1 LNDQTGA
8 TTTQVRGKAGRR
20 SGFARFAAVGGI
32 IAAVALVALLMFSG
46 DGGYKVE
53 AVFENAGQL
62 VKGNQV
68 QVGGRPVGTITDIE
82 LNDSSQAVVE
92 MEVEDDIA
100 PLHEG
105 TTATIR
111 ATSLSGIANR
121 YVSLDPGPNDAG
133 EVEDGGR
140 IGADATTAPVDLD
153 QLFNT
158 LDPDTRKGLQ
168 QFVQGSATYY
178 GGRSKEA
185 SESLKYFAPALSA
198 TSRLTREIVLDEAVF
213 ERFVTD
219 TSRLVGAVAER
230 RGDLAALVGNANT
243 TARAIG
249 DENIALARALD
260 LLPGTFR
267 KANSTFVNLRAALDD
282 VDVLVAESK
291 PATKDLAP
299 FLRALRPLVTDSRPT
314 IHDLRELIRK
324 RGKNNDLIE
333 LTSKMP
339 KLANQTKTV
348 FPRAIRA
355 FNRADPVIEYARF
368 YTPDLAGWFTKF
380 AESANAYDANG
391 HYARI
396 QPIFSPFSLT
406 DLPEPLGDVLSPLGP
421 GQNRLSSWSTGNFRR
436 CPGGAMQ
443 PPPDGSAPRA
453 VSECDPN
460 STP

>member
-1 LNDQTGA
+1 MVL
-8 TTTQVRGKAGRR
+8 
-20 SGFARFAAVGGI
+20 
-32 IAAVALVALLMFSG
+32 VALVLFGG

-53 AVFENAGQL
+53 AVFDNAGQL

-68 QVGGRPVGTITDIE
+68 LVGGRPVGTITGIE
-82 LNDSSQAVVE
+82 LNDSSEAVIE

-121 YVSLDPGPNDAG
+121 YVSLDTGPNSSA
-133 EVEDGGR
+133 EIADGGR
-140 IGADATTAPVDLD
+140 IDADETTAPVDLD

-178 GGRSKEA
+178 GGRSEEA
-185 SESLKYFAPALSA
+185 SESLKYFSPALSA
-198 TSRLTREIVLDEAVF
+198 TSRLTREIVLDQAVF

-219 TSRLVGAVAER
+219 TAQLVGAVAER
-230 RGDLAALVGNANT
+230 RDDLAALVGNANA

-249 DENIALARALD
+249 DENVALGRTLD

-267 KANSTFVNLRAALDD
+267 KANTTFVNLRSALDD
-282 VDVLVAESK
+282 LDVLVEESK

-299 FLRALRPLVTDSRPT
+299 FLRALRPLVADARPT
-314 IHDLRELIRK
+314 IADLRELIRK
-324 RGKNNDLIE
+324 PGRNNDLIE
-333 LTSKMP
+333 LTGKMP
-339 KLANQTKTV
+339 RLASLTRTV
-348 FPRAIRA
+348 FPRAIRTM
-355 FNRADPVIEYARF
+355 NRADPVIDYARA

-380 AESANAYDANG
+380 GQGAANYDANG
-391 HYARI
+391 HFARI

-406 DLPEPLGDVLSPLGP
+406 DLPPPLGDVLTPVGSDS
-421 GQNRLSSWSTGNFRR
+421 NRLSSWGSGNLRR
-436 CPGGAMQ
+436 CPGAAMQ
-443 PPPDGSAPRA
+443 PPPDGSAPY
-453 VSECDPN
+453 VVPDCDPN
-460 STP
+460 SVP

>member
-1 LNDQTGA
+1 VA
-8 TTTQVRGKAGRR
+8 I
-20 SGFARFAAVGGI
+20 AV
-32 IAAVALVALLMFSG
+32 VLVALLMFTG

-53 AVFENAGQL
+53 AVFDNAGQL
-62 VKGNQV
+62 VRGNQV
-68 QVGGRPVGTITDIE
+68 AVGGRPVGKITGIE

-92 MEVEDDIA
+92 MKIEDDLA

-133 EVEDGGR
+133 EIEDGGR
-140 IGADATTAPVDLD
+140 IGADETSAPVDLD

-158 LDPDTRKGLQ
+158 LDPKTRKGLQ
-168 QFVQGSATYY
+168 QLVQGSATYY
-178 GGRSKEA
+178 GGRSEEA
-185 SESLKYFAPALSA
+185 SESLKYFSPALSA
-198 TSRLTREIVLDEAVF
+198 TSRLTREIVIDEGVF
-213 ERFVTD
+213 ERFITD

-249 DENIALARALD
+249 DENVSLARALD
-260 LLPGTFR
+260 LLPGTLR

-282 VDVLVAESK
+282 LDVLVAESK

-299 FLRALRPLVTDSRPT
+299 FLRALRPLVADARPT
-314 IHDLRELIRK
+314 IGDLRELIRK
-324 RGKNNDLIE
+324 RGRNNDLIE
-333 LTSKMP
+333 LTRKMP
-339 KLANQTKTV
+339 RLARLTRTV
-348 FPRAIRA
+348 FPRTIRTLD
-355 FNRADPVIEYARF
+355 RATPVIEYARA

-380 AESANAYDANG
+380 GEGAANYDANG

-396 QPIFSPFSLT
+396 QPIFSPFSLS
-406 DLPEPLGDVLSPLGP
+406 DLPPPLGDVLSPLGP
-421 GQNRLSSWSTGNFRR
+421 GQNRLSSFSSGNFRR

-443 PPPDGSAPRA
+443 PPPDASAPLP
-453 VSECDPN
+453 VSECDPT

>member
-1 LNDQTGA
+1 LNEPGA
-8 TTTQVRGKAGRR
+8 TTTAVRSRSGRR
-20 SGFARFAAVGGI
+20 SGFARLAAVVGI
-32 IAAVALVALLMFSG
+32 AIAVALVALLMFSG

-68 QVGGRPVGTITDIE
+68 EVGGRPVGKITGIE

-92 MEVEDDIA
+92 MQVDDEIA

-111 ATSLSGIANR
+111 AASLSGIANR

-133 EVEDGGR
+133 EIDDGGR
-140 IGADATTAPVDLD
+140 IGADATQAPVDID

-158 LDPDTRKGLQ
+158 LDPATRKGLQ

-185 SESLKYFAPALSA
+185 SESLKYLSPALSS
-198 TSRLTREIVLDEAVF
+198 TSRLTREIVMDQGVF
-213 ERFVTD
+213 ERFITD
-219 TSRLVGAVAER
+219 TSQLVGAVAER

-249 DENIALARALD
+249 DENVALARTLD

-267 KANSTFVNLRAALDD
+267 KANTTFVNLRSALDD
-282 VDVLVAESK
+282 LDVLVAESK
-291 PATKDLAP
+291 PATKRLAP
-299 FLRALRPLVTDSRPT
+299 FLRALRPLVTDARPT
-314 IHDLRELIRK
+314 IGDLRELIRK
-324 RGKNNDLIE
+324 PGKNNDLIE
-333 LTSKMP
+333 LTRKMP
-339 KLANQTKTV
+339 KLAGQTKTV
-348 FPRAIRA
+348 FPRTIRA
-355 FNRADPVIEYARF
+355 LDRADPVIEYARF

-380 AESANAYDANG
+380 GQGANAYDANG

-406 DLPEPLGDVLSPLGP
+406 DLPAPLGDVLSPLGP
-421 GQNRLSSWSTGNFRR
+421 GQNRLSSFSSGNFRR

-453 VSECDPN
+453 VPDCDPN
-460 STP
+460 ATP